1 MSEPAVRQGTGDQYD
16 GPDVCDICE
25 GYGEVC
31 VGFGLYSHMRPGIAR
46 CPDCDGSGQ
55 TKEPA

>member
-1 MSEPAVRQGTGDQYD
+1 MRPVQYD
-16 GPDVCDICE
+16 GPNVCDTCE

-46 CPDCDGSGQ
+46 CPDCDGDGRAVL
-55 TKEPA
+55 KAGEKP